1 MGMLKV
7 IPDAVDEES
16 ISVSSLGVHYQI
28 VGRWAALFTNKDNS
42 SATVAW
48 MCQEDTFQNYQD
60 IMNTLAVGLQAKWI
74 LKE

>member
-1 MGMLKV
+1 MSTPSAMGMLKV

-42 SATVAW
+42 SATVA
-48 MCQEDTFQNYQD
+48 
-60 IMNTLAVGLQAKWI
+60 
-74 LKE
+74 